1 MVVICES
8 CKASFKLDDSR
19 IPADGIKVR
28 CSKCKH
34 VFMVTREV
42 SEDFL
47 SELESFESFHRGQM
61 AKEETAEGAAEKLAR
76 VPEEPAGISFEEFM
90 KKEEPALEPSEPEA
104 PADELISSESEQP
117 EAPLQEG
124 VISEGI
130 DLEPSLAS
138 ELLEVTGAAPEEA
151 SIEQEETELEF
162 SESQPPADE
171 LISRE
176 FEQPE
181 APPQEEEGPEQ
192 GDLQPSLASELSEVT
207 GAAPEKAPAEQ
218 EETALSVE
226 AFFRE
231 EMERESEDQAREG
244 ALPSLKDKRF
254 EDLIRGKGLAKG
266 PVRRRSSLRAILV
279 LILLLTLGVAAYLW
293 WRDQGASVSLPINIG
308 PTIKMAVEKVSGL
321 WEDVIGFRKESL
333 ELSGLEGYEDEIGQ
347 HRVYIIKGKVTNKS
361 RRARKYV
368 KLRVIILDQAG
379 NRIKEKVIFCGNVFT
394 REELEKLSPKF
405 FTGEEILE
413 PKRPKDMVL
422 EAHKTI
428 SFMAIFSG
436 LPREG
441 KSFKVEKLDAPR
453 V

>member
-1 MVVICES
+1 
-8 CKASFKLDDSR
+8 
-19 IPADGIKVR
+19 
-28 CSKCKH
+28 
-34 VFMVTREV
+34 MVTREV

-61 AKEETAEGAAEKLAR
+61 SKEAPAEEETAEGAAEKPAR
-76 VPEEPAGISFEEFM
+76 ISEEPAGVSFEEFM
-90 KKEEPALEPSEPEA
+90 RKEEPALEPSEPEA
-104 PADELISSESEQP
+104 PADELVLREFEQP
-117 EAPLQEG
+117 EGPPQEG
-124 VISEGI
+124 VSSEEI

-138 ELLEVTGAAPEEA
+138 EVLEVTGAPPEEA
-151 SIEQEETELEF
+151 SIEQEETSLELEEPQ
-162 SESQPPADE
+162 SPADE
-171 LISRE
+171 LVSRE

-181 APPQEEEGPEQ
+181 GPPEEEVGPEE
-192 GDLQPSLASELSEVT
+192 GDLEPSLASELSEVT
-207 GAAPEKAPAEQ
+207 GATPEKAPAEQ

-231 EMERESEDQAREG
+231 EMERESEDQAREA
-244 ALPSLKDKRF
+244 ALPSLKDKKF

-293 WRDQGASVSLPINIG
+293 WRDQGASVSLPIDIG
-308 PTIKMAVEKVSGL
+308 PTIKTAVEKVSGL

-361 RRARKYV
+361 RRVRKYV
-368 KLRVIILDQAG
+368 KLRVVILDQAS

-394 REELEKLSPKF
+394 RKELERLSPKF
-405 FTGEEILE
+405 FTGEEILQ
-413 PKRPKDMVL
+413 PKRPKDMVV
-422 EAHKTI
+422 EAQKTI
-428 SFMAIFSG
+428 SFMAVFSG

-441 KSFKVEKLDAPR
+441 KSFKVEKLDAPG